1 MSARHGLRA
10 ENTAAGGL
18 PLRITTTRSGRGA
31 RVVHLAGEVDQDR
44 RRALEHAL
52 ARAVAD
58 RPTRLVVDM
67 SALAFCDS
75 TIVNALLG
83 IRGSATAA
91 GIELV
96 LAAPPAQARRLL
108 EITSVDEVFALYG
121 SVGAAVAGTGG

>member
-10 ENTAAGGL
+10 ENTAASGL

-31 RVVHLAGEVDQDR
+31 RVVHLAGEVDHDR

-75 TIVNALLG
+75 TVVNVLLG
-83 IRGSATAA
+83 IRGSAKAA
-91 GIELV
+91 GVELA
-96 LAAPPAQARRLL
+96 LAAPPSQARRLL
-108 EITSVDEVFALYG
+108 EITGVDEVFALFNRV
-121 SVGAAVAGTGG
+121 SAAVAGAGG